1 MLDALKSLFENNVI
15 SEEIRESIEAAFE
28 TRITEA
34 REEVSQQLREEFA
47 QKYEHDKNTMI
58 EAVDRMISEQLS
70 TELVE
75 FADDRKQLAEMKIK
89 YAKKMQADTQVMKEF
104 VTRQLA
110 SEVKELHEDQ
120 VVMASKFGKLEQFV
134 VEALAQE
141 ITEFYKDKQ
150 DLAETKVR
158 LVREGRNEIKKV
170 KQEFV
175 TRAAKMVEGVVS
187 QNLRSEITALKEDI
201 EAARRADFG
210 RKLFEAFAAEY
221 STSYLNEKS
230 ETAKLLKVIDLKDL
244 AMKEAAEAVVKA
256 EQILESKQAEIRT
269 LKESQER
276 KAIMSELLAPLNGEQ
291 KSIMG
296 ELLEGVRTFKLNESF
311 VKYLP
316 SVINGNAGNTPQKKQ
331 ALLEA
336 KEITGNK
343 ISNTNRSSESDLSAS
358 NIVDIRRLAGL
369 KI

>member
-15 SEEIRESIEAAFE
+15 SEEIKESIEQAFE
-28 TRITEA
+28 ARITEA
-34 REEVSQQLREEFA
+34 KEAATQQLREEFA

-70 TELVE
+70 AEIVE
-75 FADDRKQLAEMKIK
+75 FADDRNQLAEMKVK
-89 YAKKMQADTQVMKEF
+89 YAKAMKTNAAVMNEF

-120 VVMASKFGKLEQFV
+120 VQMADKFGKLEQFV

-141 ITEFYKDKQ
+141 ITEFTQDKR

-158 LVREGRNEIKKV
+158 LVREGREEIKKV

-175 TRAAKMVEGVVS
+175 QRAAKMVESVVS
-187 QNLRSEITALKEDI
+187 EGLRSEMTSLKEDI
-201 EAARRADFG
+201 EAARRQDFG

-221 STSYLNEKS
+221 QTSYLNEKS

-256 EQILESKQAEIRT
+256 EQILESKESEIRT

-276 KAIMSELLAPLNGEQ
+276 KAIMDELLNPLNKEQ
-291 KSIMG
+291 REIMG
-296 ELLEGVRTFKLNESF
+296 ELMESVKTERLNESF
-311 VKYLP
+311 EKYLP
-316 SVINGNAGNTPQKKQ
+316 SVLNGKAPQKKQ
-331 ALLEA
+331 ALVEA
-336 KEITGNK
+336 KEVTGNK
-343 ISNTNRSSESDLSAS
+343 ISNTKYSSETDS
-358 NIVDIRRLAGL
+358 NIVDIRKLAGL
-369 KI
+369 KF

>member
-15 SEEIRESIEAAFE
+15 SEEIQESIEKAWE
-28 TRITEA
+28 TRVNEN
-34 REEVSQQLREEFA
+34 REQVAQQLREEFA

-58 EAVDRMISEQLS
+58 EAVDRMISEQLAS
-70 TELVE
+70 ELVE
-75 FADDRKQLAEMKIK
+75 FADDRKQLAEMKVK
-89 YAKKMQADTQVMKEF
+89 YAKKMTQDTQVMKEF

-110 SEVKELHEDQ
+110 SEVRELHEDQ
-120 VVMASKFGKLEQFV
+120 VAMASKFGKLEQFV

-158 LVREGRNEIKKV
+158 LVREGREQIKKV
-170 KQEFV
+170 KEQFV
-175 TRAAKMVEGVVS
+175 QRAAKMVESVVTTG
-187 QNLRSEITALKEDI
+187 LRSEITSLKEDI

-230 ETAKLLKVIDLKDL
+230 ETAKLLKVID
-244 AMKEAAEAVVKA
+244 MKELAIQEAATAVVEA
-256 EQILESKQAEIRT
+256 EQLLESKQAEIAA
-269 LKESQER
+269 LKEAQER
-276 KAIMSELLAPLNGEQ
+276 KAIMSELLAPLNSEQ
-291 KSIMG
+291 RTIMG
-296 ELLEGVRTFKLNESF
+296 ELMESVKTTKLNESF
-311 VKYLP
+311 EKYLP
-316 SVINGNAGNTPQKKQ
+316 SVLNGKAPQKKQ
-331 ALLEA
+331 ALVEA
-336 KEITGNK
+336 KEVTGNK
-343 ISNTNRSSESDLSAS
+343 ISNTNRSSESDISAN

>member
-15 SEEIRESIEAAFE
+15 SEEIKESIEQAFE
-28 TRITEA
+28 ARIVEA
-34 REEVSQQLREEFA
+34 KEQATQQLREEFA

-70 TELVE
+70 AEIVE
-75 FADDRKQLAEMKIK
+75 FADDRNQLAEMKVK
-89 YAKKMQADTQVMKEF
+89 YAKKMKKDTDVMKEF

-110 SEVKELHEDQ
+110 SEVRELHEDQ
-120 VVMASKFGKLEQFV
+120 VAMASKFGTLEKFV

-141 ITEFYKDKQ
+141 ITEFMQDKR

-158 LVREGRNEIKKV
+158 LVREGRQEIKKV

-175 TRAAKMVEGVVS
+175 TRAAKMVESVVTTG
-187 QNLRSEITALKEDI
+187 LRSEITTLKEDI

-210 RKLFEAFAAEY
+210 RKLFEAFAHEY
-221 STSYLNEKS
+221 QSSYLNEKS

-244 AMKEAAEAVVKA
+244 AMTEAAEAVVKA
-256 EQILESKQAEIRT
+256 EQILESKQAEIRA
-269 LKESQER
+269 LKESQTR
-276 KAIMSELLAPLNGEQ
+276 KQIMSELLSPLNSEQ
-291 KSIMG
+291 KAIMG
-296 ELLEGVRTFKLNESF
+296 ELMETVKTERLNESF
-311 VKYLP
+311 EKYLP
-316 SVINGNAGNTPQKKQ
+316 SVLNGKAPQKKQ
-331 ALLEA
+331 ALVEA

-343 ISNTNRSSESDLSAS
+343 VISNTIRSGDSAD
-358 NIVDIRRLAGL
+358 IYDIRKLAGL